1 MFRSFALGLAIF
13 ITSSCAFA
21 RLSSEYTARISPFT
35 TDGCSAS
42 PEGVPSDK
50 TAWLHCCLEHD
61 ISYWQG
67 GPRSLKLAADRKL
80 RSCIA
85 ESGHP
90 TIAQIY
96 YYAVRAGGGPRFET
110 GWRWGYGW
118 PYKIGFDELTS
129 EQLLSVEEELQFAP
143 SIIEEYIRNYP
154 VDTGDEENQAGR
166 WDENSLL
173 QI

>member
-1 MFRSFALGLAIF
+1 MFRSFSLGLTIF
-13 ITSSCAFA
+13 VASSGAFA
-21 RLSSEYTARISPFT
+21 RLSSDYTARINPFT

-90 TIAQIY
+90 AIAQIY

-110 GWRWGYGW
+110 SWRWGYGW

-129 EQLLSVEEELQFAP
+129 EQLLSVEEELQLIP
-143 SIIEEYIRNYP
+143 PIIEDYIRNYQA
-154 VDTGDEENQAGR
+154 DLESDENQAWR
-166 WDENSLL
+166 WSENSLHQL
-173 QI
+173 